1 MQHIL
6 DFRNP
11 CHLYVESKDIEC
23 RTLLSWTSSEGHE
36 AVVKLLLDKN
46 ADIESKDKYDRTPL
60 SQAAEVFI
68 CRIVRMPQAKDVSDF

>member
-1 MQHIL
+1 MSSLRISSAGHCSHGL
-6 DFRNP
+6 
-11 CHLYVESKDIEC
+11 
-23 RTLLSWTSSEGHE
+23 SSEGHE
-36 AVVKLLLDKN
+36 KLLLDKN

>member
-1 MQHIL
+1 M
-6 DFRNP
+6 
-11 CHLYVESKDIEC
+11 
-23 RTLLSWTSSEGHE
+23 
-36 AVVKLLLDKN
+36 KLLLDKN